1 MPLEFTPSPRLSL
14 GVEIELQVVDPAT
27 LDLTPAAPRLFAR
40 LGGEPHVKPELFQ
53 SMVEVCTGVCAN
65 AIEARRDLSSAVER
79 LKEAC
84 AGEGVA
90 LAANGSH
97 PFARH
102 RERLVDPAERYAR
115 LIDRNAWIA
124 RRLMVFGLHVHL
136 GMPSGDRAAQVING
150 LLWHL
155 PHLLGLSASSP
166 FWQGSDTGLASS
178 RITIFEALP
187 TAGHP
192 CTFTSWGEFES
203 LFDAMK
209 SSRAVDSVK
218 DIWWDV
224 RPNPDFGTVEVR
236 ICDGLPTLTE
246 TLAVVALTH
255 ALAAKLMQTV
265 DERGKIAPPPY
276 WVLREN
282 KWRASRWGLEADLVL
297 DETGRSAPLR
307 GELERLCRELEPIAQ
322 EQGGGS
328 EFAGLAA
335 LMARPSYVRQR
346 ATFAREGSV
355 EAVARS
361 LQEEFAA
368 DRPLG

>member
-1 MPLEFTPSPRLSL
+1 M
-14 GVEIELQVVDPAT
+14 ELQVVDPAT
-27 LDLTPAAPRLFAR
+27 LDLTPAAPRLFER
-40 LGGEPHVKPELFQ
+40 LAGDPHVKPELFQ
-53 SMVEVCTGVCAN
+53 SMVEVCTGICAN
-65 AIEARRDLSSAVER
+65 TADARRDLSAVVER
-79 LKEAC
+79 LKKAC
-84 AGEGVA
+84 AAEGVA

-97 PFARH
+97 PFAKH
-102 RERLVDPAERYAR
+102 RERLVYPAERYAR

-150 LLWHL
+150 FLWHL

-192 CTFTSWGEFES
+192 CTFGSWVEFES

-209 SSRAVDSVK
+209 SSGAVDSVK
-218 DIWWDV
+218 DIWWDI
-224 RPNPDFGTVEVR
+224 RPHPDFGTVEVR

-246 TLAVVALTH
+246 TLALVALAH
-255 ALAAKLMQTV
+255 ALAAKLMQIV
-265 DERGKIAPPPY
+265 DERGRIAPPPY

-322 EQGGGS
+322 EQGGAA
-328 EFAGLAA
+328 EFAGLGA
-335 LMARPSYVRQR
+335 LMARPSYARQR
-346 ATFAREGSV
+346 ATFGEKGSL
-355 EAVARS
+355 EAVARL
-361 LQEEFAA
+361 LQEEFGA